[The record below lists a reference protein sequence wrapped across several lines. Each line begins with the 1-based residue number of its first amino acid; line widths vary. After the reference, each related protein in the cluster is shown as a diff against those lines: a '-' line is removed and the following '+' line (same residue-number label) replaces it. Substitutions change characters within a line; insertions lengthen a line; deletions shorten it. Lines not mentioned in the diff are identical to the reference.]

1 MKKVC
6 IVTASRSEYGPL
18 RWIIDTI
25 NNDIDLELQLIVTGA
40 HLSEEQGFTYKDIE
54 ADGYPILAKVDMDLK
69 TDSKLN
75 IAQSMGRCAIGMSNV
90 FDQIAPNLIVVLGD
104 RYELLPVCN
113 TALILNIPI
122 AHISGGDIT
131 IGAIDNDIRNA
142 ITMMASLHFPSVA
155 DSAINIIRMRGN
167 ENNVFVVGEPG
178 LENLKRLQLLN
189 RKQLIKILN
198 IKKENRWILLS
209 LHPETQET
217 LEYNIEL
224 AVNII
229 AVLDKVNDI
238 SVVITKANADYG
250 GVQLN
255 EYFGLVVKK
264 DPQKYSIYS
273 SLGQTRYLSF
283 MKECFVII
291 GNSSSGILEAPSVGT
306 QVINIGNR
314 QKGRHL
320 CDNVTQADNS
330 LLSIQNAWKLVEQ
343 KGTMTVKDYYY
354 GDGNTSF
361 KVVDLIKQ
369 YLNKKIQG

>member
-1 MKKVC
+1 
-6 IVTASRSEYGPL
+6 
-18 RWIIDTI
+18 
-25 NNDIDLELQLIVTGA
+25 
-40 HLSEEQGFTYKDIE
+40 
-54 ADGYPILAKVDMDLK
+54 
-69 TDSKLN
+69 
-75 IAQSMGRCAIGMSNV
+75 
-90 FDQIAPNLIVVLGD
+90 
-104 RYELLPVCN
+104 
-113 TALILNIPI
+113 
-122 AHISGGDIT
+122 
-131 IGAIDNDIRNA
+131 
-142 ITMMASLHFPSVA
+142 
-155 DSAINIIRMRGN
+155 
-167 ENNVFVVGEPG
+167 
-178 LENLKRLQLLN
+178 
-189 RKQLIKILN
+189 LN